1 MPPFFPIRHAETGCE
16 RVSGRGGRTS
26 AAWPISFCTALFLVL
41 MGGLVRA
48 TPSLE
53 VPTAHQGTLDLR
65 TWDFSTHD
73 SIALNGE
80 WAIAWGKFL
89 SPQAFFDQPTP
100 HFTTVPQDW
109 HGTPFD
115 EVTSDGTG
123 YATYGLRILLPRKH
137 QQLALALTSLRYASR
152 VYVNGK
158 LVNQSGK
165 PAQRRQDEQARITNP
180 VILLNPEE
188 TSGRALNLVI
198 QLSNFIH
205 ARGGIA
211 QAVRLG
217 PAQSMWQSKAH
228 AQSAIILIIG
238 GMLALAFY
246 HLALFAARPKA
257 RAYLFLGIYLLATA
271 THAACYSGV
280 MQSVWPDLPTAVLLA
295 AEYLALVI
303 ASISGPLVIWM
314 LYPQVC
320 WRPAFSALVIYAVI
334 SVFSILALPPYLYTS
349 LLPVYQAGMVA
360 AAGMALVSMG
370 FAIAKRLPDSW
381 ILLLGVGAVSI
392 GVIGGVIDY
401 VQTGSMPGFG
411 IYFLLSILTL
421 SQAITLGRQTT
432 RAITNSENLRR
443 LLKRTNEK
451 LEARVTER
459 TADLEISNARLKKQ
473 AVELR
478 KTAEHLSITRIAAES
493 ANRAKSN
500 FLATMSHE
508 IRTPM
513 NGVLGMLGVLAKTPL
528 NDIQKDHVEIIR
540 QSAQALTAIL
550 NDILDLSKIEAGK
563 MTLDVYDFSPRD
575 LINEVGEL
583 WSVSMQ
589 EKGLSFSVEGA
600 DDLPPRIRGD
610 GDRLRQVLSNLLSN
624 AVKFTERGAVTLS
637 VRWAWQGSQ
646 IRLAFDVADTG
657 IGVPPEQHGA
667 LFTPFT
673 QADQSTSRRYGGTG
687 LGLALSHRMVEMMGG
702 QLTLDQGPR
711 QGALFRFFVL
721 CDAASENRPDAPQPK
736 EAPPPAGT
744 GQASILIA
752 EDNHINTLVLT
763 SLFKTLPYRLTFAR
777 NGLEALDC
785 TAGTRFD
792 VILMDIQMPKL
803 DGVET
808 TKRLRGGNGP
818 NARTPII
825 ALTANAMAGDREK
838 YIAAGMTDY
847 VSKPI
852 NREALMAAIAKAM
865 DMPAARRAES
875 A

>member
-1 MPPFFPIRHAETGCE
+1 
-16 RVSGRGGRTS
+16 
-26 AAWPISFCTALFLVL
+26 
-41 MGGLVRA
+41 
-48 TPSLE
+48 
-53 VPTAHQGTLDLR
+53 
-65 TWDFSTHD
+65 
-73 SIALNGE
+73 
-80 WAIAWGKFL
+80 
-89 SPQAFFDQPTP
+89 
-100 HFTTVPQDW
+100 
-109 HGTPFD
+109 
-115 EVTSDGTG
+115 
-123 YATYGLRILLPRKH
+123 
-137 QQLALALTSLRYASR
+137 
-152 VYVNGK
+152 
-158 LVNQSGK
+158 
-165 PAQRRQDEQARITNP
+165 
-180 VILLNPEE
+180 
-188 TSGRALNLVI
+188 
-198 QLSNFIH
+198 
-205 ARGGIA
+205 
-211 QAVRLG
+211 
-217 PAQSMWQSKAH
+217 
-228 AQSAIILIIG
+228 
-238 GMLALAFY
+238 
-246 HLALFAARPKA
+246 
-257 RAYLFLGIYLLATA
+257 
-271 THAACYSGV
+271 
-280 MQSVWPDLPTAVLLA
+280 
-295 AEYLALVI
+295 
-303 ASISGPLVIWM
+303 
-314 LYPQVC
+314 
-320 WRPAFSALVIYAVI
+320 
-334 SVFSILALPPYLYTS
+334 
-349 LLPVYQAGMVA
+349 
-360 AAGMALVSMG
+360 
-370 FAIAKRLPDSW
+370 
-381 ILLLGVGAVSI
+381 
-392 GVIGGVIDY
+392 
-401 VQTGSMPGFG
+401 
-411 IYFLLSILTL
+411 
-421 SQAITLGRQTT
+421 
-432 RAITNSENLRR
+432 
-443 LLKRTNEK
+443 
-451 LEARVTER
+451 
-459 TADLEISNARLKKQ
+459 
-473 AVELR
+473 
-478 KTAEHLSITRIAAES
+478 
-493 ANRAKSN
+493 
-500 FLATMSHE
+500 
-508 IRTPM
+508 
-513 NGVLGMLGVLAKTPL
+513 
-528 NDIQKDHVEIIR
+528 
-540 QSAQALTAIL
+540 
-550 NDILDLSKIEAGK
+550 
-563 MTLDVYDFSPRD
+563 MTLDVYDFSPRG